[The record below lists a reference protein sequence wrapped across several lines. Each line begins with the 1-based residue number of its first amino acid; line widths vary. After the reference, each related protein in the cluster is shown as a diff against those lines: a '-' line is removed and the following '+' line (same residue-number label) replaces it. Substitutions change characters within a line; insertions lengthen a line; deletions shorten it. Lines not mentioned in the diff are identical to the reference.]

1 MQKQLPPATYDALRP
16 PAGPGYTFF
25 ESAGQHPFDPSRTD
39 LDLANAWWLMDAAF
53 LAYSA
58 EPVVRDTYTRLGIP
72 DQRLR
77 WFSGAKTTQ
86 CYVVEFDDWI
96 LLAFRGTQID
106 NFWESVVDWSFDFR
120 IALVP
125 DGRGHQV
132 HAGFNDAMNDVWDG
146 VERHLRSLQGARAA
160 RPLWI
165 TGHSLGAALAT
176 VAASRC
182 AVPPDHLG
190 LRATYTFGSPRVG
203 DAAFARDIPGVVF
216 RWQNNSDIVTS
227 VPLEFIYTHAG
238 QRVFIDNA
246 GHLHTDLEAPQEEM
260 LRAARTSINVAAAH
274 QLAGVLAQKTGDVV
288 LPAFLADHA
297 PVNYSIL
304 IWNCFDRAGRR

>member
-1 MQKQLPPATYDALRP
+1 MQKQLPPATYEMLRP

-25 ESAGQHPFDPSRTD
+25 ESAGQHPFDPDQTR
-39 LDLANAWWLMDAAF
+39 LDLANAWWLCDAAF

-58 EPVVRDTYTRLGIP
+58 QNVVEATYRALGVPPERI
-72 DQRLR
+72 R
-77 WFSGAKTTQ
+77 WFSGPKTTQ

-106 NFWESVVDWSFDFR
+106 RFWESIVDWSFDFR
-120 IALVP
+120 VALVP
-125 DGRGHQV
+125 DGRGHWV
-132 HAGFNDAMNDVWDG
+132 HAGFHDAVNDVWVN
-146 VERHLRSLQGARAA
+146 VEQHLRSLQGTRAA

-182 AVPPDHLG
+182 AAQTDHLG

-203 DAAFARDIPGVVF
+203 DATFAADIPGEVF

-227 VPLEFIYTHAG
+227 VPLEGIYSHAG
-238 QRVFIDNA
+238 HREFIDNA
-246 GHLHTDLEAPQEEM
+246 GHLHTALQASEEQM
-260 LRAARTSINVAAAH
+260 LRAVRTVINVTAAH
-274 QLAGVLAQKTGDVV
+274 QVAGVLAERTADVI

-297 PVNYSIL
+297 PLNYSIL
-304 IWNCFDRAGRR
+304 VWNCYEREGRR